1 MADHFSLLPDEV
13 ICHILTFLPT
23 EDAFTTSFLSKRW
36 TSLWLLDVTILDID
50 DAHFLNTGGK
60 SKSLFRKI
68 ISILVRNVHRQRIK
82 RIRLR
87 CWSVS
92 NYFDSEVEEEHSVN
106 FNTWLT
112 AAAERGLEHL
122 HIHLSWIYSK
132 LDIIFGLRTLVFLEL
147 KTVYV
152 QSLCKVDLPSLKM
165 LRLNGVEFRMD
176 WFLPDLLNGCPNLEV
191 LEGRYLSVTNWDPD
205 YEVRSRSLSKLASAN
220 ISNLADF
227 HSSIPFDIFST
238 VEFFSLRRGLYV
250 SVITFNYILN
260 YG

>member
-36 TSLWLLDVTILDID
+36 TSLWLLDVTTLDID

-60 SKSLFRKI
+60 PKSLFRKM

-82 RIRLR
+82 RIRL
-87 CWSVS
+87 SA
-92 NYFDSEVEEEHSVN
+92 N